1 MMYNVY
7 VVRDV
12 IADDTICMFYAT
24 THGVA
29 VRDNLP
35 ALSRVRPVDDLRLY
49 CVGTFDSLSMKLFC
63 DNSPTIVSWD
73 SYKFPEAKGT
83 PAKFQAEK
91 SDKKVDKS

>member
-1 MMYNVY
+1 MIYNVY
-7 VVRDV
+7 AVRDI

-49 CVGTFDSLSMKLFC
+49 CVGTFDSISMQLLC
-63 DNSPTIVSWD
+63 DNSPTLVSWD
-73 SYKFPEAKGT
+73 SYKFPEVSGT
-83 PAKFQAEK
+83 PPKVVEN
-91 SDKKVDKS
+91 KVDKSEK

>member
-7 VVRDV
+7 CVRDIV
-12 IADDTICMFYAT
+12 SDDTICMFYAT

-49 CVGTFDSLSMKLFC
+49 CLGTFDSVSMQLFC
-63 DNSPTIVSWD
+63 DNSPSLVSWD

-83 PAKFQAEK
+83 PAKNV
-91 SDKKVDKS
+91 DKKVDNAGK